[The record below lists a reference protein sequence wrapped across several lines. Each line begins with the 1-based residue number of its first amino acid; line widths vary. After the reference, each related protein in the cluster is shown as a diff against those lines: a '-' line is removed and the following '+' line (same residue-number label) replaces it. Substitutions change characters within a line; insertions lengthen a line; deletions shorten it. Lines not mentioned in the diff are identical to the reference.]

1 MEKGKT
7 YVAMILDKSGSMM
20 AVRKS
25 SLESFNDQI
34 KVLREESKKNSQET
48 ILSIVLFDHEIVVKE
63 KGAEIDLIKEISETE
78 YIPSGMTALYDAIG
92 QTIARFEKSYELKEN
107 DAVLFVIVTDGFEN
121 SSIEF
126 SGVQGQKTIKDKI
139 KELTDSKQWTFT
151 FVGTEL
157 ALDQADSFGIH
168 NTLRFDTTPQGM
180 SSLTDHQATA
190 YSMYFNSRS
199 VGETSVDNLYGGIE
213 QSQEEGEDD
222 L

>member
-34 KVLREESKKNSQET
+34 KLLREESKKNDQEI
-48 ILSIVLFDHEIVVKE
+48 ILSIVLFDHEIMVKE

-92 QTIARFEKSYELKEN
+92 QTISRFEKSYELKEN

-126 SGVQGQKTIKDKI
+126 FGGQKTIKDKI
-139 KELTDSKQWTFT
+139 KELTESKQWTFT

-190 YSMYFNSRS
+190 YSIYFNSRS
-199 VGETSVDNLYGGIE
+199 VGETSVDNLYGGVN
-213 QSQEEGEDD
+213 QSKEEGEDD